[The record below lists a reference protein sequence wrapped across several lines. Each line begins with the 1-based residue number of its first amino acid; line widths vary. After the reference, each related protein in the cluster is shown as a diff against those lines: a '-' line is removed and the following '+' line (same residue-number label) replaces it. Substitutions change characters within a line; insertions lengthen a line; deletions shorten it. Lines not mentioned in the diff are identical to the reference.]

1 MPLNILVGDIGSTK
15 STWWSNSEGNKE
27 FHLTGY
33 NPIAHEEAV
42 GLRLF
47 EQLWQVTE
55 GDSFTH
61 IWYYGTGIVDEKVAG
76 DVQFTIKKYFPKAE
90 IKVESDLLGA
100 CIAACGHQE
109 GVLAILGTGSH
120 AAVFDGSK
128 IIRQTSSLGYL
139 LGDEGGG
146 SDIGK
151 ELVKA
156 YFYNQMPGAIAKDM
170 QQLIQGDRISF
181 LHKLYQHAT
190 PNQFLAEFVEVAVQ
204 YKEDAWMQNM
214 ISERFSLFVKNHL
227 LPLRPNGPIQ
237 VVGSVGTIFASLFQ
251 KVLEKNNLV
260 PGAFIKDPA
269 RRLFEMHL
277 LYE

>member
-1 MPLNILVGDIGSTK
+1 MALNILVGDIGSTK

-42 GLRLF
+42 GQRLF

-55 GDSFTH
+55 GDSFSH
-61 IWYYGTGIVDEKVAG
+61 IWYYGTGIVDEKVAL
-76 DVQFTIKKYFPKAE
+76 DVHATIKKYFPKAE

-100 CIAACGHQE
+100 CIAACGRRE
-109 GVLAILGTGSH
+109 GVLTILGTGSH
-120 AAVFDGSK
+120 AAVFDGNK
-128 IIRQTSSLGYL
+128 ITRQASSLGYM

-146 SDIGK
+146 CDIGK

-156 YFYNQMPGAIAKDM
+156 YFYNQMPGPIASVMK
-170 QQLIQGDRISF
+170 QFIQGDRISF
-181 LHKLYQHAT
+181 LQKLYQHAT
-190 PNQFLAEFVEVAVQ
+190 PNQFLAEFIEVAVQ

-214 ISERFSLFVKNHL
+214 ISARFSLFVKNHL
-227 LPLRPNGPIQ
+227 LPLRPNGPVQ

-251 KVLEKNNLV
+251 KVLENNNLL
-260 PGAFIKDPA
+260 PGSFIKDPS

-277 LYE
+277 HYE